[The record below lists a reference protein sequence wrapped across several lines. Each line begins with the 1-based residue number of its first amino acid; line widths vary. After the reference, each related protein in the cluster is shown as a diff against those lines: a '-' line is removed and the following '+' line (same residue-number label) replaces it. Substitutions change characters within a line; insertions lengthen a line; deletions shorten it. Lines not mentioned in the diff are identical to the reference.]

1 MYYHN
6 CQVVGVY
13 SIYMYIIVTGLI
25 MFVSYLYFYIE
36 TTIQNDK
43 PATNY
48 SPTQI
53 SEYYNGDQQ
62 RGTTTHCH

>member
-1 MYYHN
+1 MSSSGS
-6 CQVVGVY
+6 V
-13 SIYMYIIVTGLI
+13 

-43 PATNY
+43 PAANY

-53 SEYYNGDQQ
+53 SEYNDDQQ
-62 RGTTTHCH
+62 KGITTHCN